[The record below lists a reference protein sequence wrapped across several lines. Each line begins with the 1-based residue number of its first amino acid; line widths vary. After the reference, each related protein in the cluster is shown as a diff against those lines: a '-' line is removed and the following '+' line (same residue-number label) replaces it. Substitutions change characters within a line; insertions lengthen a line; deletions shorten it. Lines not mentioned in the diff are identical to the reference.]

1 MTKSSKKEKLYS
13 PEDDREN
20 YLELKNG
27 WWYYCSLRGNV
38 TAHHNRNRIHAQ
50 KAKADPKLC
59 PKCNY
64 VWAREYCVTTK
75 ITNSVLLTDFPR
87 YKLDKKV
94 CMFCKPGKGV
104 KKVKKV
110 DSTY

>member
-13 PEDDREN
+13 IEDDIEN

-27 WWYYCSLRGNV
+27 WWCYCSLRGGV
-38 TAHHNRNRIHAQ
+38 SSLHNRTRIHAQ

-64 VWAREYCVTTK
+64 VWAREYCASTK
-75 ITNSVLLTDFPR
+75 TSNSVILTDFPK
-87 YKLDKKV
+87 YKLNKEV
-94 CMFCKPGKGV
+94 CMFCIQDNV
-104 KKVKKV
+104 SKK
-110 DSTY
+110 